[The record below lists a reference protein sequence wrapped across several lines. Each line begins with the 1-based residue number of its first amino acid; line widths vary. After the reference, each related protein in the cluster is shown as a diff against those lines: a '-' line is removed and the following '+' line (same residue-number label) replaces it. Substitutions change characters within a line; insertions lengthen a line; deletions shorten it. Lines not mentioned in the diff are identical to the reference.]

1 VTDRLPIDVMT
12 GDPVVREAIESGA
25 SLTKLAATW
34 RREIEAFRKESLA
47 FRLYR

>member
-1 VTDRLPIDVMT
+1 MT
-12 GDPVVREAIESGA
+12 GDPVVRETIENGA

-34 RREIEAFRKESLA
+34 RREIEAFRRESMT